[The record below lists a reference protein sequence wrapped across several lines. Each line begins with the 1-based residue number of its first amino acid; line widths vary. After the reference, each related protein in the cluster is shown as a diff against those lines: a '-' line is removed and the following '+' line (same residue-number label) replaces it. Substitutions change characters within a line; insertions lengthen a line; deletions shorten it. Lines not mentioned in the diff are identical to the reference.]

1 MSGSLNKL
9 KKLSSA
15 VKCSLFVER
24 SFGGYGGLAN
34 VYLLQEQPYE
44 IAIQVFSRNTY
55 DLGTLHVPVVTKEF
69 YKQTA
74 GWNRFVNIEE
84 DAPTGINAAHCVKAA
99 EEAAR
104 YTMDGRHL
112 SKPQPGVNIV
122 RMTDG
127 TTKKVIVKK

>member
-1 MSGSLNKL
+1 M
-9 KKLSSA
+9 
-15 VKCSLFVER
+15 
-24 SFGGYGGLAN
+24 
-34 VYLLQEQPYE
+34 
-44 IAIQVFSRNTY
+44 
-55 DLGTLHVPVVTKEF
+55 
-69 YKQTA
+69 
-74 GWNRFVNIEE
+74 NIEE
-84 DAPTGINAAHCVKAA
+84 DAPTGINAAHCVKGA

>member
-1 MSGSLNKL
+1 MLLGMFVTTA
-9 KKLSSA
+9 SA
-15 VKCSLFVER
+15 YDIEVPNADGVMIYYVWQNDGTELAVS
-24 SFGGYGGLAN
+24 YGGKN
-34 VYLLQEQPYE
+34 VIMGKNNY
-44 IAIQVFSRNTY
+44 
-55 DLGTLHVPVVTKEF
+55 
-69 YKQTA
+69 
-74 GWNRFVNIEE
+74 
-84 DAPTGINAAHCVKAA
+84 AAHCVKGA